1 MNNTL
6 VEDTIYTYNDLTFL
20 PDGNYEIIN
29 GKRIDMSP
37 AGFIHGE
44 FESIFSD
51 LLRKH
56 LGKKGYVAVGEIGIV
71 INKAPFKLRAADV
84 VYISKGTSPQKP
96 RGMLEIPPDLVIEI
110 ISKNRN
116 KDFNDKVIDYLS
128 IGVKRIIGIDAQNST
143 VTIYQHGK
151 NVPDYYNFDDKFEL
165 FDGVKIIMN
174 KII

>member
-29 GKRIDMSP
+29 GKHIDMSP
-37 AGFIHGE
+37 AGFLHGN

-56 LGKKGYVAVGEIGIV
+56 FGKKGYVAVGEIGIV
-71 INKAPFKLRAADV
+71 ISKAPFTLRAADV
-84 VYISKGTSPQKP
+84 VYISKETYPRKP
-96 RGMLEIPPDLVIEI
+96 VGMLEIPPDLVIEI
-110 ISKNRN
+110 IYESRKGIEE
-116 KDFNDKVIDYLS
+116 KVNDYLS
-128 IGVKRIIGIDAQNST
+128 IGVKRIIVTDIPNST
-143 VTIYQHGK
+143 VTIYQHG
-151 NVPDYYNFDDKFEL
+151 NNTPEYYTFEDEFEL